1 MKLILIVLV
10 AGILVFTGLYF
21 FSRKMLYFPVPV
33 GRDRVVQLSE
43 LVEHSRDQGPYSIK
57 ELGLAVDKNIN
68 LQVWI
73 IEKDI
78 QALPMVFYFG
88 GNAEEVSLN
97 MEEYLA
103 HVNANIV
110 LVNYRGYGN
119 STGSPT
125 ENDLKA
131 DALAVFDQLSA
142 VHGLKPEN
150 CVAWGRSIGSSI
162 ASFLALE
169 RGLGKLIL
177 TCPFDSIE
185 AVAAG
190 FYPAWLVGLVLKD
203 RHRTIDFAGRISSDT
218 LILAASEDEIIA
230 LERTMALYDS
240 LTCSREMVKIQGAGH
255 NTISEFPGYYEAVN
269 GFLRGE

>member
-10 AGILVFTGLYF
+10 AGGLIFAGLYF
-21 FSRKMLYFPVPV
+21 FSRKLLYFPAPV
-33 GRDRVVQLSE
+33 GQARMAQLSE
-43 LVEHSRDQGPYSIK
+43 LINKTRDPGQYRIK
-57 ELGLAVDKNIN
+57 ELSLAVDKNIN
-68 LQVWI
+68 LQAWI

-78 QALPMVFYFG
+78 QALPTVFYFG

-103 HVNANIV
+103 HVDANIV
-110 LVNYRGYGN
+110 LVNYRGFGASN
-119 STGSPT
+119 GSPG
-125 ENDLKA
+125 EDDLKA
-131 DALAVFDQLSA
+131 DALAVFDQLS
-142 VHGLKPEN
+142 VDHGLKPAH
-150 CVAWGRSIGSSI
+150 CAAWGRSIGSSI

-203 RHRTIDFAGRISSDT
+203 THRTVDFSPKIISDT
-218 LILAASEDEIIA
+218 LILAAAEDEIIPF
-230 LERTMALYDS
+230 ERTQALYDS
-240 LTCSREMVKIQGAGH
+240 LTCQREMVKIQGAGH
-255 NTISEFPGYYEAVN
+255 NTISEFPGYYDAVN